1 MLVPLPDPFMGWL
14 LSIGCSLVTAAPF
27 VLVIALDQEGM
38 PHAPELPS

>member
-1 MLVPLPDPFMGWL
+1 MPRPDSFMGWL
-14 LSIGCSLVTAAPF
+14 PSVDYSLVTAAPF